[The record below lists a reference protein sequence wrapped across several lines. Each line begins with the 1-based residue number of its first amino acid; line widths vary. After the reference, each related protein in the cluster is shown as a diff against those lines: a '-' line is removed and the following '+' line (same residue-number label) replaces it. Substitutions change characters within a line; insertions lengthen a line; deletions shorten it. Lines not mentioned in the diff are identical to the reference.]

1 VDLTTGVELHGDW
14 TVVRVNGEVDIATAP
29 RLREQLI
36 ELVADGHHRLVLDLD
51 GVEFL
56 DSTGLGVI
64 VGALKRARSQ
74 GGDLR
79 LVCTRPRLTKVFRLT
94 ALDRA
99 MPLSAT
105 TEEAISAPPPAP
117 TGAGDR

>member
-1 VDLTTGVELHGDW
+1 VDFSMVVDDLDGWAL
-14 TVVRVNGEVDIATAP
+14 VRVHGEVDIATAP

-36 ELVADGHHRLVLDLD
+36 DLITAGRTQLVLDLD
-51 GVEFL
+51 GVDFL

-64 VGALKRARSQ
+64 VGALKRTRTQ

-79 LVCTRPRLTKVFRLT
+79 LVCTRPRLVKVFELT

-99 MPLSAT
+99 LPLAAT
-105 TEEAISAPPPAP
+105 AEEAISAP
-117 TGAGDR
+117 GATDGE

>member
-1 VDLTTGVELHGDW
+1 MDFSVQVGELGSWALVQAHGDID
-14 TVVRVNGEVDIATAP
+14 VATAP

-36 ELVADGHHRLVLDLD
+36 ELVTDGRSRIILDLD
-51 GVEFL
+51 GVDFL

-64 VGALKRARSQ
+64 VGVLKRTRTH

-79 LVCTRPRLTKVFRLT
+79 LVCNTPRLRKVFELT

-99 MPLSAT
+99 LPLSASA
-105 TEEAISAPPPAP
+105 EEAVATATSK
-117 TGAGDR
+117 D

>member
-1 VDLTTGVELHGDW
+1 MEATVSDEIEGWAIVRVHGD
-14 TVVRVNGEVDIATAP
+14 VDVATAP

-36 ELVADGHHRLVLDLD
+36 QLVTDGRSAIVLDLD
-51 GVEFL
+51 GVDFL

-64 VGALKRARSQ
+64 VGALKRARTH

-79 LVCTRPRLTKVFRLT
+79 IVCTRPRLRKVFELT

-99 MPLSAT
+99 LPLS
-105 TEEAISAPPPAP
+105 
-117 TGAGDR
+117 

>member
-1 VDLTTGVELHGDW
+1 VDFSVQVDQHEAW
-14 TVVRVNGEVDIATAP
+14 TVVRVHGDVDVATAP

-36 ELVADGHHRLVLDLD
+36 DLVTAGQGQLVLDLD
-51 GVEFL
+51 GVDFL

-64 VGALKRARSQ
+64 VGALKRTRTH

-79 LVCTRPRLTKVFRLT
+79 LVCNRSRLRKVFELT

-99 MPLSAT
+99 LPLAT
-105 TEEAISAPPPAP
+105 TVDEAI
-117 TGAGDR
+117 TGQAVTE